1 MPYSHNWLKQNS
13 YYGKTQI
20 KAKINEVAQTI
31 TLDELFDQYCN
42 TYISVIENEDDSQGL
57 EAEDV
62 VTNDNTEYVE
72 NIEEIDFS
80 NKNVYVLDGNGQYI
94 KINRCLKHKR
104 NDAEMLLI
112 RTRSTNFKETKNE
125 GTIGFEQILIVT
137 SDHQLIMKSGTRKKV
152 SSIKIGDHLK
162 GESQSSY
169 QDMVVVEITEV
180 DGEEYD
186 DVYNIS
192 TNSGTFANGYLTV
205 VGY

>member
-20 KAKINEVAQTI
+20 KAKINEVEQTI

-42 TYISVIENEDDSQGL
+42 TYISTIESDTEL
-57 EAEDV
+57 EAED
-62 VTNDNTEYVE
+62 TLSEDGIEYVE
-72 NIEEIDFS
+72 DIEEIDFS

-104 NDAEMLLI
+104 NNTEMFLI
-112 RTRSTNFKETKNE
+112 RVRSTNFKETKNE

-169 QDMVVVEITEV
+169 QDMVVVEIIEV

-192 TNSGTFANGYLTV
+192 TNSGTFVNGYLTV